1 MPCRRHRGR
10 TQRTLSL
17 NSFLQRVYF
26 YLQNLGQLSKD
37 RALNSAATN
46 AFQAASSFAEAVS
59 RGMELDS
66 IEVEKSPFCRLDSDC
81 WDVKLKFF
89 DPENSSR
96 AKKVYRFT
104 IDVSYIIPVTLG
116 KVRSWSVPK

>member
-1 MPCRRHRGR
+1 
-10 TQRTLSL
+10 
-17 NSFLQRVYF
+17 
-26 YLQNLGQLSKD
+26 
-37 RALNSAATN
+37 
-46 AFQAASSFAEAVS
+46 
-59 RGMELDS
+59 MELDS

-89 DPENSSR
+89 DPENGSR